1 MADNSS
7 SSTSIVAIFAI
18 VLMLA
23 IAAVLAWQAGVFGGR
38 GDRQG
43 IDVDLKTD

>member
-23 IAAVLAWQAGVFGGR
+23 IAAVLAWRAGVFGGG

>member
-1 MADNSS
+1 MADNS

-18 VLMLA
+18 LLMVA
-23 IAAVLAWQAGVFGGR
+23 IAGVLAWQAGVFGGR

-43 IDVDLKTD
+43 IDINLKGD